1 MKHIET
7 KGYAEID
14 TTEKYR
20 YLLGR
25 KWDDNLPQVT
35 FVMLNPST
43 ADADKDD
50 RTLTR
55 CINFANFWGYGSLEV
70 VNLFAYI
77 TPKPRELRQVDDPV
91 GSENNSYIKS
101 ATERADLIILAWGAS
116 KYPKK
121 NCDRDKEVLSLI
133 SGKKTLHCLKLT
145 KKGYPNHPLYLKVE
159 DSTKLIIFTNCSLQT

>member
-1 MKHIET
+1 MEK
-7 KGYAEID
+7 YANID
-14 TTEKYR
+14 VTRKYR

-25 KWDDNLPQVT
+25 RWDANLPQVT
-35 FVMLNPST
+35 FVMLNPSK
-43 ADADKDD
+43 ADDNQDD
-50 RTLTR
+50 PTLNK
-55 CINFANFWGYGSLEV
+55 CIKFAHHWDYGSLEV

-101 ATERADLIILAWGAS
+101 ATERANLIILAWGSS

-133 SGKKTLHCLKLT
+133 SDKKTLHCLKLT

-159 DSTKLIIFTNCSLQT
+159 DSTKLIIFPNCSLQI